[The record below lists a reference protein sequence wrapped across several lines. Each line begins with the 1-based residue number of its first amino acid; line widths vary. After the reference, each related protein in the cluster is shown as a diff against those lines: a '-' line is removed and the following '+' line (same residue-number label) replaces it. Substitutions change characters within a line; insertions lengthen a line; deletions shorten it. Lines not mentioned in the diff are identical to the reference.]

1 MVHAYATLDL
11 MTAATEDP
19 QAAEPGTALA
29 GVRMRGR
36 AEPATD
42 VAGVRIVIETFRVA
56 RVLGSADRSIGGPPR
71 AWLLHKLAL
80 TPGTRVADLAETC
93 GLDASTASR
102 HVRNLED
109 AGLLTRLGD
118 PDDRRAARLSL
129 TQAGQDALDAALQVR
144 GDLVA
149 RATAHWPAADQGLL
163 AELLTRL
170 SADLFATAA
179 PDHALVK
186 GTPKT

>member
-1 MVHAYATLDL
+1 
-11 MTAATEDP
+11 MTATTESTS
-19 QAAEPGTALA
+19 AGPGT
-29 GVRMRGR
+29 
-36 AEPATD
+36 E
-42 VAGVRIVIETFRVA
+42 VAGSQIVIEAFRVA

-80 TPGTRVADLAETC
+80 TPGARVADLADSC

-102 HVRNLED
+102 HVRTLED

-129 TQAGQDALDAALQVR
+129 TKAGQDALDRALRIR
-144 GDLVA
+144 GDLVTK
-149 RATAHWPAADQGLL
+149 ATAHWSDADQRRL

-170 SADLFATAA
+170 SGDLAA
-179 PDHALVK
+179 ANTTDPALTK
-186 GTPKT
+186 GTSST